1 MNVQNLYVIAD
12 LDNMQVVG
20 NVDEADIGQ
29 VKNGT
34 DSNIHCRRISRRQI

>member
-1 MNVQNLYVIAD
+1 MNVANLYVIAD

-29 VKNGT
+29 VKLGQGR
-34 DSNIHCRRISRRQI
+34 DIHCRRLSRDGV